1 MVFLFDNK
9 LIYVICIEKQM
20 KEYFNNFNGG
30 KGLDHWSP
38 SSSQNF
44 TRLLINYS
52 LPQELR
58 RSFLIRYK
66 APFGNLVNN
75 TTQRMLCEILYQGD
89 KKIKLENKNYDEV
102 FQYELDDINKNTTAV
117 DDKDNLARDMMIE
130 FAHPTIKQMM
140 NAVKE
145 IFGNEKL
152 VSERYVS
159 SKSKDMIHDI
169 IGRID
174 YESNHIIGEA
184 KTKPPSIKK
193 KRGKDEYYMA
203 TTQLPLDP
211 DPMHVA
217 QVAFY
222 FHCTKKKP
230 FLFYVNENEYKIFD
244 DTHELLKPNYLKDQY
259 NLMTQRLKSWEEL
272 IIFCKGDLNKL
283 AHFAEPPELNH
294 PFYYRDLIQQQKQQI
309 KQLWGLDA

>member
-1 MVFLFDNK
+1 
-9 LIYVICIEKQM
+9 M

-75 TTQRMLCEILYQGD
+75 TTQRIKCEILYEGD

-130 FAHPTIKQMM
+130 FAHPTIQ
-140 NAVKE
+140 
-145 IFGNEKL
+145 
-152 VSERYVS
+152 
-159 SKSKDMIHDI
+159 
-169 IGRID
+169 
-174 YESNHIIGEA
+174 
-184 KTKPPSIKK
+184 
-193 KRGKDEYYMA
+193 
-203 TTQLPLDP
+203 
-211 DPMHVA
+211 
-217 QVAFY
+217 
-222 FHCTKKKP
+222 
-230 FLFYVNENEYKIFD
+230 
-244 DTHELLKPNYLKDQY
+244 QY
-259 NLMTQRLKSWEEL
+259 
-272 IIFCKGDLNKL
+272 
-283 AHFAEPPELNH
+283 
-294 PFYYRDLIQQQKQQI
+294 IQCS
-309 KQLWGLDA
+309 

>member
-1 MVFLFDNK
+1 M
-9 LIYVICIEKQM
+9 IT
-20 KEYFNNFNGG
+20 KENLKKHFINFNGG

-52 LPQELR
+52 LLQELR

-75 TTQRMLCEILYQGD
+75 TAQRMTCNILFDGD
-89 KKIKLENKNYDEV
+89 KKITLKNKNYDEV
-102 FQYELDDINKNTTAV
+102 FQQELDKINKLTPAV
-117 DDKDNLARDMMIE
+117 DEKDKLARDMMVS
-130 FAHPTIKQMM
+130 FAHPTIQ
-140 NAVKE
+140 NLIECIVKV
-145 IFGNEKL
+145 FGGEDL
-152 VSERYVS
+152 VAERYVS
-159 SKSKDMIHDI
+159 SKSEEMIHDI

-174 YESNHIIGEA
+174 VESNTKILEV
-184 KTKPPSIKK
+184 KCKPPTIKK

-203 TTQLPLDP
+203 TTQLPEEP
-211 DPMHVA
+211 DPMHIS

-222 FHCTKKKP
+222 YHCTKRKP
-230 FLFYVNENEYKIFD
+230 FLVYVNENEYRLFD
-244 DTHELLKPNYLKDQY
+244 DEYYQLTPNYLEERY

-272 IIFCKGDLNKL
+272 IVFCKGDMNKL

-294 PFYYRDLIQQQKQQI
+294 PFYYRDLIDEQKQQI
-309 KQLWGLDA
+309 KKLWGLET

>member
-9 LIYVICIEKQM
+9 LISVIYIEKQM

-75 TTQRMLCEILYQGD
+75 TTQRMLCEILYEGD

-174 YESNHIIGEA
+174 YESKYIIGEA

-203 TTQLPLDP
+203 TTQLPKIQTQCTFLKLLSTFI
-211 DPMHVA
+211 A
-217 QVAFY
+217 QRKNLFC
-222 FHCTKKKP
+222 FMLMKMNTKY
-230 FLFYVNENEYKIFD
+230 LMI
-244 DTHELLKPNYLKDQY
+244 HMNYSNQ
-259 NLMTQRLKSWEEL
+259 
-272 IIFCKGDLNKL
+272 II
-283 AHFAEPPELNH
+283 
-294 PFYYRDLIQQQKQQI
+294 
-309 KQLWGLDA
+309 